1 MTRSPSPKPPV
12 GDPGPQWGTP
22 APLPSQ
28 RGGSQRFT
36 PGRPGVLTPRPPLHC
51 DGEGEAEGKAAVAR
65 GRRDDTAGRDSAQ
78 YFELDGFG

>member
-1 MTRSPSPKPPV
+1 MDDKVPLPRPPV
-12 GDPGPQWGTP
+12 GDPGPSPVAT
-22 APLPSQ
+22 
-28 RGGSQRFT
+28 GGSQRFT